1 MPNIFFQVL
10 RRMRAPLITL
20 ILIYAIAVLGLVLIP
35 GKDDQGQPYR
45 MDFFH
50 AFYFISYTATTIG
63 FGEVPFPFTY
73 LQRMWVVVCIYLSVI
88 GWTFGLG
95 TLFSILQDKS
105 FQQAVQ
111 LARFAH
117 KVRGLGEPFYLICGY
132 GQTGRLLGKVLDT
145 RGLGFVVL
153 EQREDR
159 INDVLFAD
167 YRFDV
172 PVYAGNA
179 ANPEMLQTAGIIH
192 PQCRGVL
199 ALTGDEQ
206 ANLAIAITSYVLRPQ
221 MVSVCRAKSH
231 AVAENMASFGTNRVI
246 NMFDAVGQRFRMAL
260 HAPQTSRLWSVL
272 NSFPGEPLPPLV
284 NPPRGHWVV
293 VGYGR
298 FGHAVR
304 AALDAEGSTVMV
316 IDLHAPD
323 DLPGDAYI
331 VGIGVDAAT
340 LKSAGLERAVGIVA
354 CTDHDANNLSAIA
367 TARQINPDL
376 FVVAR
381 QNLTM
386 NHLLFQSFKA
396 DVTVIRSQVVA
407 QECLNAMTTPTLARF
422 MELIRLS
429 SEVWARAL
437 LREIESLCGTQVPDN
452 WVVELNGNHQGA
464 MYALMV
470 NPTPPL
476 ELRHLLVDPHAPRH
490 QLPCLPLL
498 IIQNDNEILLPPP
511 ETPLYFGTRILF
523 IGRTSARLAQ
533 QATVNQYRLIDYV
546 RTGVEP
552 PAGWLF
558 RKLEARRN
566 ARQTKEDAVEMTG

>member
-1 MPNIFFQVL
+1 MPNIFFLVL
-10 RRMRAPLITL
+10 RRMRPPLITL
-20 ILIYAIAVLGLVLIP
+20 VLIYAIAVLGLVLIP
-35 GKDDQGQPYR
+35 GKDDHGQPYR

-88 GWTFGLG
+88 GWAFGLG

-111 LARFAH
+111 LANFAR
-117 KVRGLGEPFYLICGY
+117 KVRRLSEPFYLICGY
-132 GQTGRLLGKVLDT
+132 GQTGRLLGKVLDA
-145 RGLGFVVL
+145 RGFRFVVL
-153 EQREDR
+153 ENREER
-159 INDVLFAD
+159 VNDVIFAD

-179 ANPEMLQTAGIIH
+179 ANPDMLQTAGILH
-192 PQCRGVL
+192 PQCQGVL

-206 ANLAIAITSYVLRPQ
+206 ANLAIAITAFVLRPQ
-221 MVSVCRAKSH
+221 MISVCRAKSH

-260 HAPQTSRLWSVL
+260 HAPQTNRLWSVL
-272 NSFPGEPLPPLV
+272 NSFPGELLPPLV

-298 FGHAVR
+298 FGRAVR
-304 AALDAEGSTVMV
+304 AALDAEGSTVTV
-316 IDLHAPD
+316 IDLFPPD
-323 DLPGDAYI
+323 DLPSDEYI
-331 VGIGVDAAT
+331 VGVGVDAET

-354 CTDHDANNLSAIA
+354 CIDHDANNLSAIA
-367 TARQINPDL
+367 TARQIKSDL

-386 NHLLFQSFKA
+386 NHVLFESFHS

-429 SEVWARAL
+429 NEVWARAL
-437 LREIESLCGTQVPDN
+437 LREIESLCGKRVPDN
-452 WVVELNGNHQGA
+452 WVVELDANHQGA

-470 NPTPPL
+470 NPQPPL
-476 ELRHLLVDPHAPRH
+476 ELRHLLVDPHAPKH

-498 IIQNDNEILLPPP
+498 ILQNENEILLPPP
-511 ETPLYFGTRILF
+511 ETPLRFGDRILF
-523 IGRTSARLAQ
+523 IGHPSARLAQ
-533 QATVNQYRLIDYV
+533 QATVNQYRLIDFV

-558 RKLEARRN
+558 RKLDERRKLRH
-566 ARQTKEDAVEMTG
+566 AEVKIETAE